1 MSEPVHQLVY
11 ISAAEHD
18 FTEKELQEL
27 LAKARQNNMSLEITG
42 MLLFHEGSFIQALEG
57 KKESVEK
64 LYEKIGQDQRHSE
77 TRVIF
82 RGELEER
89 DFDSWSMGFY
99 RSNRSS
105 SENLQGFHKFLK
117 SGFRREAGEDDSLAR
132 KALLQFREGSWRQ
145 SVES

>member
-1 MSEPVHQLVY
+1 MSDPIHQLVY

-18 FTEKELQEL
+18 FSEKELKQL
-27 LAKARQNNMSLEITG
+27 LAKARENNESLGITG

-57 KKESVEK
+57 NKESVEK
-64 LYEKIGQDQRHSE
+64 LYEKIGLDQRHSE

-89 DFDSWSMGFY
+89 DFETWSMGFY
-99 RSNRSS
+99 RSNQSS
-105 SENLQGFHKFLK
+105 SENLEGFHKFLK
-117 SGFRREAGEDDSLAR
+117 FGFRREAREDESLAR
-132 KALLQFREGSWRQ
+132 KALLQFRDGSWRQ